1 MAFKGKA
8 NKGSGDQWYGG
19 NTSNDG
25 SVVYGKLNG
34 SWLHAKQVQAK
45 KDGVWSQVWLD
56 CREHDAGGSGWTPE
70 TLAAVYS
77 GTCGGT
83 TYQIPTRYTK
93 TGCPTYTRNGTTVAD
108 PFCYDGANH
117 LGSNDCYDAST
128 VAAVYFDGSCDTRRL
143 RTATTTVPK
152 PTSGCGSTVYYGSPY
167 TSSDCNNDCYDA
179 ALAAVAEYYDGSCGT
194 RRLRDKT
201 VTPNKST
208 NGCPDKVSYSAP
220 YASPTCEGACT
231 TADTAEFSADGYSFS
246 YTGTPGYFAALI
258 EEVAYKTCTA
268 CGPGYYRYV
277 TFYVTTCNGTRTITA
292 IDCDV
297 CFCFFC

>member
-1 MAFKGKA
+1 
-8 NKGSGDQWYGG
+8 
-19 NTSNDG
+19 
-25 SVVYGKLNG
+25 
-34 SWLHAKQVQAK
+34 
-45 KDGVWSQVWLD
+45 
-56 CREHDAGGSGWTPE
+56 
-70 TLAAVYS
+70 
-77 GTCGGT
+77 
-83 TYQIPTRYTK
+83 
-93 TGCPTYTRNGTTVAD
+93 VAD